1 MTEFNI
7 EYRGFEVP
15 TKFLGGLFG
24 ANTLAA
30 WKEGIDTAL
39 AAWHG
44 VSEDAP
50 GPEPKPAVRYA
61 VDRDGWYF
69 RGIGRDV
76 RHVTAGHPE
85 VVRELPH
92 LDSFQDLL
100 DNWYYGIKE
109 IPESDVPSNV
119 LAVFDR

>member
-24 ANTLAA
+24 VNSLAA

-39 AAWHG
+39 AAG
-44 VSEDAP
+44 NGSIEDI
-50 GPEPKPAVRYA
+50 PEQPAVRYA

-69 RGIGRDV
+69 RAEGSDV
-76 RHVTAGHPE
+76 GYSTPGYRSE
-85 VVRELPH
+85 IRELPTME
-92 LDSFQDLL
+92 SFDDLL
-100 DNWYYGIKE
+100 ENWYYDIE
-109 IPESDVPSNV
+109 EVPESDVP
-119 LAVFDR
+119 AVILGVFNR